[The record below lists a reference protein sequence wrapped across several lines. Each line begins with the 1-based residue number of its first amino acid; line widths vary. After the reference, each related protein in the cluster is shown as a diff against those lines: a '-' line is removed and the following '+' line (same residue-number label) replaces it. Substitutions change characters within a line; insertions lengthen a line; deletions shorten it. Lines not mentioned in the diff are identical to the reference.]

1 VTFDELEELFYA
13 LKINASPSAF
23 HGFLCGRLTCGAVA
37 IDLLVE
43 ASTEWLALSDEQAE
57 AADSDFRDFYEASLS
72 NLEDISFLF
81 KPTLPEDDLPLE
93 ERLIAV
99 GEWCGNYISGLAEG
113 LGDSFELSD
122 DGKEALNDLGAIGQ
136 ISVDLESDDDGE
148 HDYTELVEYVR
159 LAVQV
164 IFTDLHPELDSE
176 LNSDSES
183 NPTIH

>member
-1 VTFDELEELFYA
+1 MTFDQLEELFYS

-37 IDLLVE
+37 IDLLIE
-43 ASTEWLALSDEQAE
+43 ATTEWLALSEEQAD
-57 AADSDFRDFYEASLS
+57 AADKDFRDFYEASLS
-72 NLEDISFLF
+72 NLGDISFLF
-81 KPTLPEDDLPLE
+81 KPTLPDDDLPLE

-113 LGDSFELSD
+113 LGESFDLSD
-122 DGKEALNDLGAIGQ
+122 DGREALNDLSAIGQ
-136 ISVDLESDDDGE
+136 ISADMESDDDGE
-148 HDYTELVEYVR
+148 RDYTELVEYVR

-164 IFTDLHPELDSE
+164 IFTDLHPELDAE

>member
-1 VTFDELEELFYA
+1 VTFDQLEELFYS

-37 IDLLVE
+37 IDLLIE
-43 ASTEWLALSDEQAE
+43 ATTEWLALSEEQAD
-57 AADSDFRDFYEASLS
+57 AADKDFRDFYEASLS
-72 NLEDISFLF
+72 NLGDISFLF
-81 KPTLPEDDLPLE
+81 KPTLPDDDLPLE

-113 LGDSFELSD
+113 LGESFDLSD
-122 DGKEALNDLGAIGQ
+122 DGREALNDLSAIGQ
-136 ISVDLESDDDGE
+136 ISADLESDDDGE
-148 HDYTELVEYVR
+148 RDYTELVEYVR

-164 IFTDLHPELDSE
+164 IFTDLHPELDAE